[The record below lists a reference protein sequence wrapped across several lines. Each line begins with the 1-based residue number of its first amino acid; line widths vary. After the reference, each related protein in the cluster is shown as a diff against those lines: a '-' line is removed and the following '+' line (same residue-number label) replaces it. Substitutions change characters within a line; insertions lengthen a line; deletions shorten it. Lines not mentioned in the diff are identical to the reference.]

1 MPECSVR
8 LKHRNVMGRSPG
20 NKIEKAGGGLTMKS
34 FERYPVCLGDL
45 LDYKTCQKYL
55 LKLRFA
61 NSLPGMGPRELEF
74 SKSPS

>member
-1 MPECSVR
+1 
-8 LKHRNVMGRSPG
+8 MGRSPG